1 MSISKGS
8 CSASEQ
14 ENFDLPETHLNV
26 LTLPIQNS
34 GDIRGSSLKSD
45 RDLVLELELKAI
57 TSPTLQIRSTWLST
71 ARQIRDQSLPPAP
84 AENRPMR
91 SDLSCLSNI
100 YLYALGRPKR
110 KSCCRASEY
119 KRAVHEDLNLD
130 DLGTSR

>member
-14 ENFDLPETHLNV
+14 ENFDLPETHLNYD
-26 LTLPIQNS
+26 P
-34 GDIRGSSLKSD
+34 
-45 RDLVLELELKAI
+45 
-57 TSPTLQIRSTWLST
+57 PLQIRSTWLST

-91 SDLSCLSNI
+91 SDLSYLSNI

-110 KSCCRASEY
+110 KSCCRASDY
-119 KRAVHEDLNLD
+119 KRAVHEDLNLG